1 LFLNLS
7 EYHGI
12 PWTYYRNTT
21 ESNALEYPNIS
32 NLWKHKKHI
41 LAAEGGWCPPGY
53 VPWIKGKSGNDRLN
67 PFESRTHDN
76 P

>member
-1 LFLNLS
+1 M
-7 EYHGI
+7 EYLGI

-21 ESNALEYPNIS
+21 EFNTLEYPNIS
-32 NLWKHKKHI
+32 NLWKHKKNKHI

-53 VPWIKGKSGNDRLN
+53 VPWIKGKSGNDRLD
-67 PFESRTHDN
+67 PFESRTHDD